1 MSAAEPLAPLNEE
14 GPSPSQTQQGAI
26 PFVGR
31 KRRVQ
36 RDPRGSAI
44 GPSCVLAFVR
54 HSLGWSL
61 ETSTPRM
68 RYRTLSIITTTI
80 FALALIVF
88 VAFLL
93 ALKAVLVI
101 LLVVALV
108 VALLWALARR
118 SG

>member
-1 MSAAEPLAPLNEE
+1 
-14 GPSPSQTQQGAI
+14 
-26 PFVGR
+26 
-31 KRRVQ
+31 
-36 RDPRGSAI
+36 
-44 GPSCVLAFVR
+44 
-54 HSLGWSL
+54 
-61 ETSTPRM
+61 M
-68 RYRTLSIITTTI
+68 RYRTISIITTTI

-93 ALKAVLVI
+93 ALKGLLVI